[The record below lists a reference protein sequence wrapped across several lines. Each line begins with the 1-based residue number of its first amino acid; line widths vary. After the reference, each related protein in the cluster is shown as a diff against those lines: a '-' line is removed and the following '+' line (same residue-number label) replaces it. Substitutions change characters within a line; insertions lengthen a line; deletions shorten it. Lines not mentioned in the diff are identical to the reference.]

1 MQNSGFLIG
10 YKTKTGA
17 TGASKHAYKNK
28 NFTLK
33 LIECLNRKYTNVE
46 HYIMT
51 AQPNTPF
58 CEITNYSL
66 DSVDIKY
73 I

>member
-17 TGASKHAYKNK
+17 TGASEHAYKNK
-28 NFTLK
+28 EFTLK
-33 LIECLNRKYTNVE
+33 LIECLNKNYTDIK

-51 AQPNTPF
+51 APPNTPF
-58 CEITNYSL
+58 CKITNYSL
-66 DSVDIKY
+66 DNLHIKY